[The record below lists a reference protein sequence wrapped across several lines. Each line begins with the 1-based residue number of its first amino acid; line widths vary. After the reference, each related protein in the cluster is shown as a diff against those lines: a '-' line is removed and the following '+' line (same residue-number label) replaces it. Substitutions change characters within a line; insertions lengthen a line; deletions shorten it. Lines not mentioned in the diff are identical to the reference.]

1 MFFCDSTGAHVPET
15 SDAGVDG
22 GDVQGS
28 VEDVAAMA
36 SAAQPTGY
44 TLATTTVHTKVHT

>member
-1 MFFCDSTGAHVPET
+1 MPET